1 MLYRIKYMQRL
12 PISIS
17 HPKVHSF
24 SLASPSP
31 EKWPLS
37 FHDKIPFPPFTPL
50 SDQFTS
56 FASSSNPRRFANAEE
71 QYILRILRAP
81 TTRHCTMSR
90 RPPNPAAE
98 RAAQNQQTIKSL
110 LKLEANK
117 ICADCKRNKHP
128 RWASWNL
135 GVFICIR
142 CSGIHRGMGTHIS
155 RVKSVDLDSWTD
167 EQLQSILSWGNARA
181 NKYWESKLATGHVP
195 SEAKIENF
203 IRTKYE
209 LKRWVMDGPMPTPA
223 SLDVEGDD
231 DVPLSIVKEKQ
242 SIDRKESIRKSS
254 VGQQAS
260 PRSAV
265 SRAPQADLIGGD
277 DIPPRASTV
286 GPAPGQVPPKSAPA
300 PPKAVNT
307 KDSLLG
313 LDFLGEAPSAPPRPA
328 STSNTGGIGGPSR
341 PDLKQSILSLYAS
354 APRPQPQSHQP
365 SHSSSGSFGGFG
377 GMQSPSLQSP
387 GMGQQ
392 PKNSTSGGLGDA
404 FASLSF
410 GNVTSPKSPQNDA
423 FAGLTSMSSNRSTPQ
438 PQASAFS
445 SLSGG
450 SFFDPKPAQPAP
462 QHQPKPS
469 TTSSDSFGA
478 FSMPS
483 TTSPKPAQ
491 SSSAALG
498 DLFDWSSP
506 SPQPAAAPA
515 PAPAPAKAAPA
526 PSLTDNSIFNLSA
539 SQPKP
544 APAPAPVAST
554 TSSLNASAFNN
565 SDVWGNA
572 WSTPDPAPAPA
583 PAAAPKSPLATT
595 SGIGSSN
602 DFGGWGST
610 GGSFASQSLVPGASG
625 GFTSAP
631 KVAADEEFGGWT
643 SSTGGN
649 TSSTGA
655 AKPSGGFGND
665 DLFSNVWE

>member
-1 MLYRIKYMQRL
+1 
-12 PISIS
+12 
-17 HPKVHSF
+17 
-24 SLASPSP
+24 
-31 EKWPLS
+31 
-37 FHDKIPFPPFTPL
+37 
-50 SDQFTS
+50 
-56 FASSSNPRRFANAEE
+56 
-71 QYILRILRAP
+71 
-81 TTRHCTMSR
+81 MSR

-110 LKLEANK
+110 LKLESNK

-181 NKYWESKLATGHVP
+181 NKYWESKLANGHVP

-209 LKRWVMDGPMPTPA
+209 LKRWVMDGPMPNPA

-231 DVPLSIVKEKQ
+231 DMPLSIVKEKQ
-242 SIDRKESIRKSS
+242 SIDRKESIRK
-254 VGQQAS
+254 VGQQAA

-277 DIPPRASTV
+277 DIPPRASSV

-313 LDFLGEAPSAPPRPA
+313 LDFLGEAPAAPPRPA

-354 APRPQPQSHQP
+354 APRPQPPPQQP

-377 GMQSPSLQSP
+377 GMQSPT
-387 GMGQQ
+387 MGHQ
-392 PKNSTSGGLGDA
+392 PQKSTSGGLDDA
-404 FASLSF
+404 FAGLSF
-410 GNVTSPKSPQNDA
+410 GSITSPKSPQNDA

-445 SLSGG
+445 NLSGG
-450 SFFDPKPAQPAP
+450 NFFDPKPAQPAP
-462 QHQPKPS
+462 QQPKPS
-469 TTSSDSFGA
+469 MTSSGNFGA
-478 FSMPS
+478 FSTS
-483 TTSPKPAQ
+483 SASPKPTQ

-498 DLFDWSSP
+498 DLFDWSNP
-506 SPQPAAAPA
+506 SPQPTAAQ
-515 PAPAPAKAAPA
+515 APAPAKAKPAPA
-526 PSLTDNSIFNLSA
+526 PSSASNSIFNLSA
-539 SQPKP
+539 SQPQP
-544 APAPAPVAST
+544 APAPAAATSTMASV
-554 TSSLNASAFNN
+554 NPSAFNN
-565 SDVWGNA
+565 TDVWGNA
-572 WSTPDPAPAPA
+572 WSNQEPTPAPAPA
-583 PAAAPKSPLATT
+583 PKSPLPT
-595 SGIGSSN
+595 SSGLGGGN
-602 DFGGWGST
+602 DFGGWGNT
-610 GGSFASQSLVPGASG
+610 GGSFASQSIVPGASG
-625 GFTSAP
+625 GFTPAP

-643 SSTGGN
+643 SSTGGTTTHN
-649 TSSTGA
+649 GGS
-655 AKPSGGFGND
+655 KPSGGFGSD